1 MFGNPSANFQVGS
14 SATPKSTVELTLSAE
29 NLADMDVF
37 DKSDPFCVVYLKE
50 FNGSNTWLEM
60 GRTEH
65 INNNLNPSWVKK
77 IVLEYRFEERQML
90 RFDVYDYDIKGSSN
104 LDNHDF
110 LGTCSC
116 SLGEIVTGGSMGAVC
131 SIPLQKK
138 KNGSKLLISVEE
150 MQVNKEETVWK
161 VYAKNCDK
169 KDFFGKSDPFLLI
182 SKSTPEGNGKYIPV
196 HKTEVVKNTLN
207 PIWKQFTIPIAS
219 LCNGDYLRPLMF
231 EVSDWNR
238 NGTEDFIGSV
248 NLTLRE
254 IRDKG
259 SFSVDLINDS
269 KRKKKGSKYSN
280 SGVLYFEKVFFNPI
294 FSFLDYIQNG
304 MQLNFTVAIDFTASN
319 GNPDHP
325 NSLHYRDNPNNQY
338 VMAIKSVGDII
349 QDYDSDKIFPAL
361 GFGARIPPMG
371 NISHEFYLN
380 LREDNPHCVGVEG
393 ILQAYYTSLNS
404 VQLYGPTNFS
414 PVINHV
420 AKFAYAYE
428 SDPLNYFVLL
438 IITDGIITDMRNT
451 KKAIVSA
458 SGLPMS
464 IIIVG
469 VGSEDFSDMSE
480 LDSDEELLS
489 IDGQKAKRDIVQ
501 FVELQKYMKGS
512 TGAWSKEY
520 LAKDVLAEIPSQI
533 TGYMKTKGVKP
544 TDLKIPSSYRAAK

>member
-1 MFGNPSANFQVGS
+1 
-14 SATPKSTVELTLSAE
+14 
-29 NLADMDVF
+29 
-37 DKSDPFCVVYLKE
+37 
-50 FNGSNTWLEM
+50 
-60 GRTEH
+60 
-65 INNNLNPSWVKK
+65 
-77 IVLEYRFEERQML
+77 
-90 RFDVYDYDIKGSSN
+90 
-104 LDNHDF
+104 
-110 LGTCSC
+110 
-116 SLGEIVTGGSMGAVC
+116 
-131 SIPLQKK
+131 
-138 KNGSKLLISVEE
+138 
-150 MQVNKEETVWK
+150 
-161 VYAKNCDK
+161 
-169 KDFFGKSDPFLLI
+169 
-182 SKSTPEGNGKYIPV
+182 
-196 HKTEVVKNTLN
+196 
-207 PIWKQFTIPIAS
+207 
-219 LCNGDYLRPLMF
+219 
-231 EVSDWNR
+231 
-238 NGTEDFIGSV
+238 
-248 NLTLRE
+248 
-254 IRDKG
+254 
-259 SFSVDLINDS
+259 
-269 KRKKKGSKYSN
+269 
-280 SGVLYFEKVFFNPI
+280 
-294 FSFLDYIQNG
+294 
-304 MQLNFTVAIDFTASN
+304 
-319 GNPDHP
+319 
-325 NSLHYRDNPNNQY
+325 
-338 VMAIKSVGDII
+338 MAIKSVGDII

-533 TGYMKTKGVKP
+533 TGYMKTKGVKQQ
-544 TDLKIPSSYRAAK
+544 T

>member
-1 MFGNPSANFQVGS
+1 MGQDLPHKMAVEDMFIRKFMNGTWPDTFQSEIIIKRTHNLIRIAGITNYFIPAKKMYFLIGYTEEMLSLWLKCPPFHIDVTSDNPQNVWQSFS
-14 SATPKSTVELTLSAE
+14 KLSK

-254 IRDKG
+254 IRDKRI
-259 SFSVDLINDS
+259 FSVDLINDS
-269 KRKKKGSKYSN
+269 KRKKKG
-280 SGVLYFEKVFFNPI
+280 F
-294 FSFLDYIQNG
+294 
-304 MQLNFTVAIDFTASN
+304 
-319 GNPDHP
+319 
-325 NSLHYRDNPNNQY
+325 
-338 VMAIKSVGDII
+338 
-349 QDYDSDKIFPAL
+349 
-361 GFGARIPPMG
+361 
-371 NISHEFYLN
+371 
-380 LREDNPHCVGVEG
+380 
-393 ILQAYYTSLNS
+393 
-404 VQLYGPTNFS
+404 
-414 PVINHV
+414 
-420 AKFAYAYE
+420 
-428 SDPLNYFVLL
+428 
-438 IITDGIITDMRNT
+438 
-451 KKAIVSA
+451 
-458 SGLPMS
+458 
-464 IIIVG
+464 
-469 VGSEDFSDMSE
+469 
-480 LDSDEELLS
+480 
-489 IDGQKAKRDIVQ
+489 
-501 FVELQKYMKGS
+501 
-512 TGAWSKEY
+512 
-520 LAKDVLAEIPSQI
+520 
-533 TGYMKTKGVKP
+533 
-544 TDLKIPSSYRAAK
+544 